1 MSKTVNSTQEAT
13 ITEVGYVTSLKNYLL
28 VLNGLP
34 NAKIN
39 EIIVNQNGVRAI
51 VTSLKDS
58 SIEALLLDN
67 EEIQP
72 NEMLSRTFKQL
83 NVDVGPHLLGRM
95 IDPLGIPI
103 DGKQRFPKSNTTLPL
118 NSVAGVIKQ
127 PFETGIIKVDMLVPI
142 AKGQREMVIGS
153 ARSGKT
159 SFIIDTIINQKNSKS
174 PVICVYALIGKP
186 LVEVRRIIDT
196 LSVNKALDYT
206 VVVSTASSDPASMI
220 YLTPFVAM
228 TIAEYFQRQARDI
241 LLVLDDLGTH
251 AKFYREISLLGSR
264 TPGRESYPAD
274 VFSQHAALIER
285 AGNFLPEYGGG
296 SITALPLI
304 ETGLDDY
311 ASFIPTNLMAMTDGH
326 LMFNS
331 SLYHKGVR
339 PAVDIPL
346 SVSRVGRQT
355 QTVLEK
361 RLADRVK
368 STLAQATKLEALSRF
383 GSEVSAETQNLL
395 NQGKSVTAIL
405 NQAALTKVPR
415 TAQVALLALVFTKFF
430 DGKGDDFVENCKQK
444 VISYFT
450 GNEAKLTPEIA
461 KMQDENQLITYIS
474 SLVPEL
480 EKTCQQ
486 YKT

>member
-72 NEMLSRTFKQL
+72 NEMFSRTFKQL

-118 NSVAGVIKQ
+118 NSVAGGIKTRQFIKQ

-159 SFIIDTIINQKNSKS
+159 SFIIDKIINQKNSKS

-206 VVVSTASSDPASMI
+206 VVVSTAS
-220 YLTPFVAM
+220 
-228 TIAEYFQRQARDI
+228 
-241 LLVLDDLGTH
+241 
-251 AKFYREISLLGSR
+251 
-264 TPGRESYPAD
+264 
-274 VFSQHAALIER
+274 
-285 AGNFLPEYGGG
+285 
-296 SITALPLI
+296 
-304 ETGLDDY
+304 
-311 ASFIPTNLMAMTDGH
+311 
-326 LMFNS
+326 
-331 SLYHKGVR
+331 
-339 PAVDIPL
+339 
-346 SVSRVGRQT
+346 
-355 QTVLEK
+355 
-361 RLADRVK
+361 
-368 STLAQATKLEALSRF
+368 
-383 GSEVSAETQNLL
+383 
-395 NQGKSVTAIL
+395 
-405 NQAALTKVPR
+405 
-415 TAQVALLALVFTKFF
+415 
-430 DGKGDDFVENCKQK
+430 
-444 VISYFT
+444 
-450 GNEAKLTPEIA
+450 
-461 KMQDENQLITYIS
+461 
-474 SLVPEL
+474 
-480 EKTCQQ
+480 
-486 YKT
+486 